1 MTNLEAIKED
11 FKIGDPIR
19 ITCRLGV
26 KEGFIIEITE
36 SRIKLRPFKDGQKP
50 ISISNDSIFDFEEAI
65 MSHIVNN
72 ADENDLISNTKIKY
86 IAPNKKIDIKERQSK
101 SNNPFARALRE
112 QPTSSISSSSK
123 VNIGAYNKDEDNQD
137 EVKAIGF
144 IKAVVNKHGWIWD
157 QNLKDDVFFSLWDFC
172 DDDLKKETNLIGLHV
187 VYTKMIV
194 NSRTDGEPKELRPKA
209 VGICLSHPIYELL
222 AMADVLSDNVR
233 TQQKAYD
240 ILENILEQYPDN
252 EDAKE
257 MSANLAS
264 HVKTRIK
271 HSFGEVL
278 NIDFVK
284 ELASNYHKRDNSI
297 LQFKTGEATIPI
309 SLSKAP
315 RKPIIVTDRATIEA
329 LPLKKKHLSESE
341 CRDIEK
347 ELDGLIRNGERE
359 QCLKRSYEVLANS
372 CPTPKYLRSYLD
384 RMVNTE
390 IALGNNEAAMNCL
403 AQLIAYNEKL
413 NDTKPNTISHLYLT
427 LARVMIK
434 LSLLEEALQALDCA
448 EWMKPGNRV
457 VQNMRNQILESKNNN
472 TEGVDNSNKKES
484 TEDDLIIKSSSVSK
498 LLLQDIDERLR
509 LSDSLEFQDPLAIY
523 KRAVKSISDEKETY
537 YSRAQY
543 FLESAVAYKLSNQ
556 LDSKEYWLSIA
567 NYASMRG
574 NAMFNRV
581 SELLHNYPETQDE
594 LVASCDSAK
603 SYFVEA
609 LGIYNDLSEK
619 HYLQD
624 HFLKYLKLENMISM
638 IEGGKTPDIEWNSG
652 NLKEMLR
659 NCLQKDNSE
668 AQKVLYKVCII
679 IGSTAPGAW
688 FTLAADKDGTGPM
701 TGKFVNDEFRKS
713 AFNLFNEIEQAD
725 IDVNLKYYNFLSSI
739 FKHRRSRLRQFD
751 KFLNECL
758 EWKFSQ
764 HDIAEFA
771 DKWKQISEFEDL
783 LLPTDKRACNDIN
796 SVVKILEPY
805 ANLGDKERGNLLNTS
820 QQTLRNCI
828 KIISETTTYYGG
840 TFFYHLAQN
849 WLTEIDKQIANR
861 IATTYPK
868 LMVNADSC
876 FIKEKSGKKY
886 INYIVSNYGE
896 STATSFIV
904 KIETAANSSEVFSDE
919 ALPAGDF
926 RALSWDLPTE
936 MYSMKVFDVKF
947 EVIPKYQGRDLPSST
962 YGITFEEDNGNPID
976 IKDIPWNINETPA
989 KHIFKGREG
998 LLNDLLK
1005 HYLSIERATTIILYG
1020 LTRTGKTSI
1029 LKYLRDKISGKPLDD
1044 KPSMKVLPISWDL
1057 KAVAYKKGQEA
1068 DFWENLVG
1076 TNMYEAFSKE
1086 IKTKIDNSYKTGC
1099 IPDDLSQN
1107 DFIKI
1112 VDVLNNIGY
1121 FPFITIDEFSYVKNS
1136 MDEGLLNASFL
1147 SIIRDMSLNGKA
1159 AFVYAGTYDI
1169 KELPRDPKYGITG
1182 QLVNTKV
1189 LPVIEI
1195 DNDAANELIDAWVPT
1210 LNFTDDAKL
1219 HIRRLSGCVPYWIQ
1233 WICRSC
1239 GKYVAKLDN
1248 KKHWLGY
1255 FDVEEVVKL
1264 MIGEKDSDSFASNII
1279 DENNFQNNQYTPDAI
1294 AEHAVITC
1302 ISYINREV
1310 ERNARGV
1317 GIPELQN
1324 LWKKYNVTNDF
1335 IRQMVN
1341 AITKLEEKRIIT
1353 PYTDE
1358 SRQVYR
1364 LNVDLFRRW
1373 WYVHHKDLNLVLTH

>member
-11 FKIGDPIR
+11 YKIGDPIR

-26 KEGFIIEITE
+26 KVGYIMDISE
-36 SRIKLRPFKDGQKP
+36 SRIKLRPFEEGLKP
-50 ISISNDSIFDFEEAI
+50 ISISDESISDFEEYNPKQNI
-65 MSHIVNN
+65 K
-72 ADENDLISNTKIKY
+72 ADPPKTLT
-86 IAPNKKIDIKERQSK
+86 SK
-101 SNNPFARALRE
+101 NPFKSALRE
-112 QPTSSISSSSK
+112 QPI
-123 VNIGAYNKDEDNQD
+123 AYVSASNKDRIEMYKLVEDNQNV
-137 EVKAIGF
+137 VKAVGF
-144 IKAVVNKHGWIWD
+144 IKAIKNNHGWIWD
-157 QNLKDDVFFSLWDFC
+157 QDLREDVFFSSFDIC
-172 DDDLKKETNLIGLHV
+172 DDCLKNEKNLIGLHV
-187 VYTKMIV
+187 VYSKAIT
-194 NSRTDGEPKELRPKA
+194 NSKKGSDSKQLYPKA
-209 VGICLSHPIYELL
+209 VGICLPHPIYELL
-222 AMADVLSDNVR
+222 AMAHKLQENVR
-233 TQQKAYD
+233 TQQQAFD
-240 ILENILEQYPDN
+240 ILEDVLEQYPDN
-252 EDAKE
+252 EEAKLL
-257 MSANLAS
+257 SKSLIVN
-264 HVKTRIK
+264 VKTRIK
-271 HSFGEVL
+271 HSFGTVL
-278 NIDFVK
+278 NIENIR
-284 ELASNYHKRDNSI
+284 ELASTYHNKEKS
-297 LQFKTGEATIPI
+297 I
-309 SLSKAP
+309 SLKKTRENSLSIIKSKAP
-315 RKPIIVTDRATIEA
+315 RKPLIVTDKATLEA
-329 LPLKKKHLSESE
+329 LPLKKKQLSESE

-434 LSLLEEALQALDCA
+434 LSLLEEALHALDCA

-739 FKHRRSRLRQFD
+739 FKHRRLRLRQFD

-1076 TNMYEAFSKE
+1076 TNMYETFSKE
-1086 IKTKIDNSYKTGC
+1086 IKTEIANSYKSGC

-1147 SIIRDMSLNGKA
+1147 SILRDMSLNGKA

-1264 MIGEKDSDSFASNII
+1264 MIGEKDSESFASNII

-1353 PYTDE
+1353 SYTDE
-1358 SRQVYR
+1358 SREVYR